1 MAQISQSIC
10 SILPKSI
17 TKQISTCENSEQ
29 YITNFLQN
37 ALPSTDTGS
46 IANELRKSLI
56 LGKHKSKWNKKK
68 QCKGKLLTNRKRMQL
83 GLRKISCQVNGMKY
97 KDLLPLNQLW
107 LNYMQ
112 QVLGPKFLDNIP
124 KDPTD
129 PNWENVNQQLIK
141 ADFHGAEIS
150 IVGAKCPSLIGLSG
164 IVVQDTKNIFRICG
178 KDNIIRTIPKD
189 VVIMNMHL
197 KDIKLEFFGK
207 DLSIKPTERTIKKF
221 KCGRI
226 YEL

>member
-1 MAQISQSIC
+1 MN
-10 SILPKSI
+10 IL
-17 TKQISTCENSEQ
+17 Q
-29 YITNFLQN
+29 
-37 ALPSTDTGS
+37 
-46 IANELRKSLI
+46 SLI

-112 QVLGPKFLDNIP
+112 QVLGPKILDNIP

-178 KDNIIRTIPKD
+178 KDNIIRS
-189 VVIMNMHL
+189 M
-197 KDIKLEFFGK
+197 
-207 DLSIKPTERTIKKF
+207 
-221 KCGRI
+221 
-226 YEL
+226 